1 MLAPGASALCLL
13 LAVPL
18 ATRWGEVIGTLGVAV
33 SPLVLGMG
41 LFLIIRPFVNP
52 LNMALIVTLC
62 VNAVLSL
69 PFVLRVLRPNVEQ
82 TLQSY
87 LKLSQSLGLGAW
99 VRFRWVIWPRL
110 RRPMGFSA
118 GLISALSMGDLGV
131 INLFGDA
138 ERATL
143 PLKIYQLMGSY
154 RMEQAAS
161 GADLLLIL
169 SLGLF
174 WGFDKWGRRNAAH

>member
-1 MLAPGASALCLL
+1 M
-13 LAVPL
+13 
-18 ATRWGEVIGTLGVAV
+18 IGTLGVAV

-41 LFLIIRPFVNP
+41 LFLMIRPHVNP

-87 LKLSQSLGLGAW
+87 SKLSQS
-99 VRFRWVIWPRL
+99 WPRIMGQISL
-110 RRPMGFSA
+110 GDMATFASPMGFSA
-118 GLISALSMGDLGV
+118 GLVPPYYGDLGV
-131 INLFGDA
+131 ITLFGDA

-143 PLKIYQLMGSY
+143 PFMIHQLMGSY

-161 GADLLLIL
+161 GAVLL
-169 SLGLF
+169 
-174 WGFDKWGRRNAAH
+174 